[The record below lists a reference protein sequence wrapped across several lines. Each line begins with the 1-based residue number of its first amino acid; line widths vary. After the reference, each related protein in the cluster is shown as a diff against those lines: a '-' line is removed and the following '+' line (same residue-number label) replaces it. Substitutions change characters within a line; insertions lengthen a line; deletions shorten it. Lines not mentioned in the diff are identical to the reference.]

1 MSIDR
6 SLFLSDR
13 QPFPGGKSGT
23 VQMHL
28 AGLSKKNPDLS
39 KRSFTIISK
48 SMQLKNMLDSPGTS
62 MSMGLAIPQLLLF
75 KATEV
80 IE

>member
-6 SLFLSDR
+6 SLFLLDR
-13 QPFPGGKSGT
+13 QPFPGGKSRT

-28 AGLSKKNPDLS
+28 EGLSKNSDLS
-39 KRSFTIISK
+39 KKPFTIIFK
-48 SMQLKNMLDSPGTS
+48 SMQPKNLLDSPGTS

-75 KATEV
+75 KATEA

>member
-28 AGLSKKNPDLS
+28 AGLSKNHDLS
-39 KRSFTIISK
+39 KKPFTIISK
-48 SMQLKNMLDSPGTS
+48 SIQLKNMLDSPGTS
-62 MSMGLAIPQLLLF
+62 MSIGLAIPQLLLF

>member
-28 AGLSKKNPDLS
+28 AGLSNNHDSS
-39 KRSFTIISK
+39 KSSFTIISK
-48 SMQLKNMLDSPGTS
+48 STQLKNMLDSPGTS
-62 MSMGLAIPQLLLF
+62 MAMGLAIPQLLLF

>member
-1 MSIDR
+1 
-6 SLFLSDR
+6 
-13 QPFPGGKSGT
+13 
-23 VQMHL
+23 MHL
-28 AGLSKKNPDLS
+28 AGLSKNHDLS
-39 KRSFTIISK
+39 KRSFTIIYK
-48 SMQLKNMLDSPGTS
+48 SMQLKYMLDSPGTS

>member
-28 AGLSKKNPDLS
+28 EGLGKNTDLS
-39 KRSFTIISK
+39 KNSFTIISK
-48 SMQLKNMLDSPGTS
+48 SMQLKNVLDSPGTS

>member
-1 MSIDR
+1 
-6 SLFLSDR
+6 
-13 QPFPGGKSGT
+13 
-23 VQMHL
+23 
-28 AGLSKKNPDLS
+28 
-39 KRSFTIISK
+39 
-48 SMQLKNMLDSPGTS
+48 MQIKNMLDSPDTS